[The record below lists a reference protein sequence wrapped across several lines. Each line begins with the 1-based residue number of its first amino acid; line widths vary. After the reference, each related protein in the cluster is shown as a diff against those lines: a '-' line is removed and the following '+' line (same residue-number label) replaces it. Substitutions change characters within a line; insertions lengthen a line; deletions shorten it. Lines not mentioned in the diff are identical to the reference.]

1 VSVKLKSAFGKRQEI
16 AADVFS
22 ASLQFEYGVEYH
34 RSKLF
39 NIFQNQTIVHKLDL

>member
-16 AADVFS
+16 AADMFS
-22 ASLQFEYGVEYH
+22 ASLKFEYGVESH

-39 NIFQNQTIVHKLDL
+39 KTFRN